1 MLELITNLFKKTP
14 QIEFFS
20 IIPEIVDIAPI
31 RPANQFRPNLIVNAT
46 NDLSKFKKNSDYE
59 FTRNQHTAK
68 CPGIYNLVK
77 HGWVMTTWQDIV
89 IETNGDG
96 INFTWSTPASQES
109 LTNGQLVGKDVSF
122 HPSGQ
127 YTDYVG
133 QRANTLASVVKI
145 ITPWRCIVPK
155 GYYLQE
161 GPLPYTDEERFTT
174 VKGFFSREHG
184 VAQMNVQLLWHVM
197 NGKTLIKAG
206 TPIAHYMLVPQHL
219 PKLVVTK
226 ANNKQLYADKITNI
240 ELSKKFVSEKS
251 TSKCFFS
258 QYFK

>member
-1 MLELITNLFKKTP
+1 MNWNFFKKETST
-14 QIEFFS
+14 IEFFS
-20 IIPEIVDIAPI
+20 LIPEVVDIAPI
-31 RPANQFRPNLIVNAT
+31 KPANQFRPNLIENAT
-46 NDLSKFKKNSDYE
+46 KELSEFKKNPNYE
-59 FTRNQHTAK
+59 FTRNIHTAK
-68 CPGIYNLVK
+68 CPGIYNVVK

-96 INFTWSTPASQES
+96 INFKWATPTSQNG
-109 LTNGQLVGKDVSF
+109 LTNGKLVGWDVSF
-122 HPSGQ
+122 HSSNQ

-133 QRANTLASVVKI
+133 QRANTLANVVKI
-145 ITPWRCIVPK
+145 MTPWRCIVPK

-206 TPIAHYMLVPQHL
+206 TPIAHYTLVPKNL
-219 PKLVVTK
+219 PKLLVTK
-226 ANNKQLYADKITNI
+226 ATDAQIYADQITNV
-240 ELSKKFVSEKS
+240 ELSKKFNSEKS
-251 TSKCFFS
+251 ASKCFFS
-258 QYFK
+258 QFYK